1 MFLKQS
7 LPGETLLPGYL
18 IKYLLLFVGIWTLLI
33 AASLAWTARA
43 TSKNLEQLALVQ
55 ARTLS
60 AKDVL
65 YRRWGSTYGG
75 IYVDLATGI
84 EPNPLLSDFPGRD
97 IRTETGE
104 TLTLVNPEYMS
115 QMVYAMEDPSLGIK
129 TGMTSTRPLNPK
141 NQPDDWESAALGLLQ
156 KGQPDVSTIEER
168 AEGRVLRLMTPLKGE
183 AGCIQCHEKHGFV
196 SGEIS
201 GGLTVVVPM
210 KPYEEQARIEI
221 SSQGFNHILI
231 WLFGLLAIGLGF
243 RQYATSERTRQ
254 RMQNDLI
261 AASQAAEAAN
271 RAKGEFLANMS
282 HEVRTPMNA
291 IIGMTDLA
299 LDGDLSPHQK
309 DCLETV
315 KFSAESLLGLLNDI
329 LDFSKIEAGMLE
341 FENVTFSLGE
351 SVETVMRS
359 LAVAAHKKGI
369 EFLFAVSPAI
379 SDGLRGDPLRLRQI
393 LLNLLSNAIKF
404 TECGEVVLRVELIE
418 SIDNPC
424 RLRFTVSDTGIGISE
439 SAQKS
444 LFKNFS
450 QADVSTSR
458 KYGGTGLGLAISKAL
473 AEGMGGTISLRSTP
487 GQGSA
492 FAVELPF
499 AVCPAQSPGHP
510 QVLSGKK
517 LLVVDDHPLSA
528 ALLAEDLRRLGAES
542 LTCAAGDEAIQML
555 HEARHRQA
563 PYDGVIIDGNMPGM
577 DGITTASIIREHL
590 DAELPVLMLLTT
602 VDPGRQIARCREAGL
617 RDYLLKPVSPRQILS
632 ALATCLTRQA
642 WDEAQADDGDDGEL
656 STLSEGSGAGYH
668 LLLAE
673 DNAFNQK
680 LALALARKKNWKL
693 TLVSDGRAAVDAVAQ
708 GDFDLVLMDVQMPE
722 VDGLQATRAI
732 RQLNRERGRDIPVIG
747 MTAHAMAGDR
757 ERCLAAGMDEYLA
770 KPIRPEL
777 FYEVVEHFLRHSADK
792 RAGRGGR
799 RSDFGSQIAD
809 KGNLLADMAREFL
822 RDFPETLENL
832 GQGRKQGNRR
842 ELEML
847 AHNIKSVVG
856 FFQAEE
862 AMELAHQL
870 EKCAREDRLAA
881 AGTLFE
887 ELDRAL
893 HKLRD
898 ELIDRYRL
906 AG

>member
-1 MFLKQS
+1 MFLEQS
-7 LPGETLLPGYL
+7 LPGERSLPRYL

-33 AASLAWTARA
+33 AASLAWTAHA
-43 TSKNLEQLALVQ
+43 TNKNLEQLALVQ

-65 YRRWGSTYGG
+65 YRRWGSNYGG
-75 IYVDLATGI
+75 IYVNLATGI
-84 EPNPLLSDFPGRD
+84 EPNPLLSDFPDRD

-156 KGQPDVSTIEER
+156 QGEPDVSTIEER
-168 AEGRVLRLMTPLKGE
+168 SEGRVLRLMTPLKGE
-183 AGCIQCHEKHGFV
+183 AGCLQCHEKHGFV
-196 SGEIS
+196 SGDLC

-210 KPYEEQARIEI
+210 KPYEEQARSEI
-221 SSQGFNHILI
+221 FSQGFNHVLI

-243 RQYATSERTRQ
+243 RQYAASERTRQ

-261 AASQAAEAAN
+261 AASRAAEAAN

-299 LDGDLSPHQK
+299 LDGNLSPHQK

-341 FENVTFSLGE
+341 FENVAFSLGE

-359 LAVAAHKKGI
+359 LAVAAHKKDI
-369 EFLFAVSPAI
+369 EFLFVVSPAVP
-379 SDGLRGDPLRLRQI
+379 DGLLGDPLRLRQI

-404 TECGEVVLRVELIE
+404 TEEGEVVLRVEMAE
-418 SIDNPC
+418 STAGDC
-424 RLRFTVSDTGIGISE
+424 RLRFAVSDTGIGISE
-439 SAQKS
+439 SAQER
-444 LFKNFS
+444 LFQNFS

-473 AEGMGGTISLRSTP
+473 AEGMGGAISLRSTP
-487 GQGSA
+487 GQGST
-492 FAVELPF
+492 FTVELPF
-499 AVCPAQSPGHP
+499 AVSPAHAPLQPK
-510 QVLSGKK
+510 VLFGKK

-528 ALLAEDLRRLGAES
+528 ALLVEELRRLGAES
-542 LTCAAGDEAIQML
+542 LSCAAGDEAIQRI

-563 PYDGVIIDGNMPGM
+563 PFDGVILDGTMPGM
-577 DGITTASIIREHL
+577 DGLTTATIIREHL
-590 DAELPVLMLLTT
+590 DAQMPILLLLTT
-602 VDPGRQIARCREAGL
+602 VDPGLQIARCQEAGL
-617 RDYLLKPVSPRQILS
+617 RDYLLKPVAPRQILL
-632 ALATCLTRQA
+632 ALASCLTRQA
-642 WDEAQADDGDDGEL
+642 WEDAHYDTVDDGGQP
-656 STLSEGSGAGYH
+656 TLSQVQGNSYH

-693 TLVSDGRAAVDAVAQ
+693 TLVSDGQAAIDAVAQ

-722 VDGLQATRAI
+722 VDGLQATRTI

-777 FYEVVEHFLRHSADK
+777 FYEVVERFLRQSADP
-792 RAGRGGR
+792 REGGGSS
-799 RSDFGSQIAD
+799 RSDFGAQIAD

-832 GQGRKQGNRR
+832 GRGRNQGDRR
-842 ELEML
+842 ELEMV

-862 AMELAHQL
+862 AMELARQL
-870 EKCAREDRLAA
+870 ETCAREDRLAEV
-881 AGTLFE
+881 GTLFE
-887 ELDRAL
+887 DLDAAL
-893 HKLRD
+893 RRLRQ

>member
-1 MFLKQS
+1 MFLKHS
-7 LPGETLLPGYL
+7 LPGETPLSGYL
-18 IKYLLLFVGIWTLLI
+18 SKYLLLFVGIWTLLI
-33 AASLAWTARA
+33 VASMAWTARG
-43 TSKNLEQLALVQ
+43 TTKNLEQLALVQ

-75 IYVDLATGI
+75 VYVNLATGI
-84 EPNPLLSDFPGRD
+84 EPNPLLSNFPARD

-129 TGMTSTRPLNPK
+129 TGMTSTRPLNPQ
-141 NQPDDWESAALGLLQ
+141 NQPDAWESAALGLLQ

-168 AEGRVLRLMTPLKGE
+168 AGGRVLRLMTPLKGE
-183 AGCIQCHEKHGFV
+183 AGCLQCHEKHGFV
-196 SGEIS
+196 TGDIC
-201 GGLTVVVPM
+201 GGLTVLVPM

-221 SSQGFNHILI
+221 FSQGFNHVLI

-243 RQYATSERTRQ
+243 RQYAASERTRQ

-261 AASQAAEAAN
+261 AASRAAEAAN

-341 FENVTFSLGE
+341 FENVPFSLGE

-379 SDGLRGDPLRLRQI
+379 PDSLLGDPLRLRQI

-404 TECGEVVLRVELIE
+404 TERGEVVLRVETVE
-418 SIDNPC
+418 SSDGDC
-424 RLRFTVSDTGIGISE
+424 RLRFAVGDTGIGISE
-439 SAQKS
+439 EAQKR

-450 QADVSTSR
+450 QVDVSTSR

-487 GQGSA
+487 GRGST
-492 FAVELPF
+492 FTVELPF
-499 AVCPAQSPGHP
+499 AISAAQSPVQP
-510 QVLSGKK
+510 KVLSGKK

-528 ALLAEDLRRLGAES
+528 ALLVEDLRRLGAES
-542 LTCAAGDEAIQML
+542 LTCAVGDEAIQMI

-563 PYDGVIIDGNMPGM
+563 PFDGVILDGTMPGM
-577 DGITTASIIREHL
+577 DGVTTATIIREHL
-590 DAELPVLMLLTT
+590 DGQMPILLLLTT
-602 VDPGRQIARCREAGL
+602 VDPGLQIARCREAGL
-617 RDYLLKPVSPRQILS
+617 RDYLLKPVSPRQMLS
-632 ALATCLTRQA
+632 ALASCLTRQT
-642 WDEAQADDGDDGEL
+642 WDEAQSDAGHDGGSEM
-656 STLSEGSGAGYH
+656 LSEGQGAGYH

-693 TLVSDGRAAVDAVAQ
+693 TLVSDGRAAIDAVAQ

-722 VDGLQATRAI
+722 IDGLQATRTI

-747 MTAHAMAGDR
+747 MTAHAMVGDR

-777 FYEVVEHFLRHSADK
+777 FYEVVERFLRQSADQ
-792 RAGRGGR
+792 REGGGSR
-799 RSDFGSQIAD
+799 RPDFGAQIAD
-809 KGNLLADMAREFL
+809 KSNLLAEMAREFL

-832 GQGRKQGNRR
+832 GRGKTQGDRR
-842 ELEML
+842 ELEMV

-862 AMELAHQL
+862 AMELARQL

-881 AGTLFE
+881 AGTLFL
-887 ELDRAL
+887 ELDAAL
-893 HKLRD
+893 HKLRE

>member
-1 MFLKQS
+1 MFLKQA
-7 LPGETLLPGYL
+7 LPGETPLPGYL

-33 AASLAWTARA
+33 AASLVWTARA

-75 IYVDLATGI
+75 IYVNLATGI
-84 EPNPLLSDFPGRD
+84 EPNPLLSDFPARD
-97 IRTETGE
+97 VRTETGE

-115 QMVYAMEDPSLGIK
+115 QMVYAMEDPSLGIR

-141 NQPDDWESAALGLLQ
+141 NRPDDWESAALGLLQ
-156 KGQPDVSTIEER
+156 QGAPDVSTIEER
-168 AEGRVLRLMTPLKGE
+168 SEGRVLRLMTPLKGE
-183 AGCIQCHEKHGFV
+183 AGCLQCHEKHGFV
-196 SGEIS
+196 SGDVC

-210 KPYEEQARIEI
+210 KPYEEQAQSEI
-221 SSQGFNHILI
+221 FSQGFNHVLI

-243 RQYATSERTRQ
+243 RQYAASERTRQ

-261 AASQAAEAAN
+261 AASRAAEAAN

-299 LDGDLSPHQK
+299 LDGTLSPHQK

-341 FENVTFSLGE
+341 FEKVTFCLGE

-379 SDGLRGDPLRLRQI
+379 PDSLLGDPLRLRQI

-404 TECGEVVLRVELIE
+404 TEQGEVVLRVETAE
-418 SIDNPC
+418 FSEGEC
-424 RLRFTVSDTGIGISE
+424 RLRFAVSDTGIGISAA
-439 SAQKS
+439 AQER
-444 LFKNFS
+444 LFQNFS

-473 AEGMGGTISLRSTP
+473 AEGMGGSISLRSTP
-487 GQGSA
+487 GQGST
-492 FAVELPF
+492 FTVELPL
-499 AVCPAQSPGHP
+499 AAAPAQAPVQP
-510 QVLSGKK
+510 QVLFGKK
-517 LLVVDDHPLSA
+517 LLVVDDHPLCA

-542 LTCAAGDEAIQML
+542 LICAAGDEAIQMI
-555 HEARHRQA
+555 HEAHHRQS
-563 PYDGVIIDGNMPGM
+563 PFDGVILDGTMPGM
-577 DGITTASIIREHL
+577 DGLTTATIIREHL
-590 DAELPVLMLLTT
+590 DAQMPILLLLTT
-602 VDPGRQIARCREAGL
+602 IDPGLQMARCREAGL
-617 RDYLLKPVSPRQILS
+617 RDYLLKPVSLRQILS
-632 ALATCLTRQA
+632 ALAACLTRQA
-642 WDEAQADDGDDGEL
+642 WDETPSDTEDDGSPGP
-656 STLSEGSGAGYH
+656 LSEGEETTHH

-680 LALALARKKNWKL
+680 VALALARKKNWKL
-693 TLVSDGRAAVDAVAQ
+693 TLVSDGQAAIDAVAQ

-722 VDGLQATRAI
+722 VDGLQATRTI

-757 ERCLAAGMDEYLA
+757 ERCLAAGMDDYLA

-792 RAGRGGR
+792 REDRGGR
-799 RSDFGSQIAD
+799 RPDFGSQLAD
-809 KGNLLADMAREFL
+809 KGNLLAGMAREFL
-822 RDFPETLENL
+822 RDFPETLEHL
-832 GQGRKQGNRR
+832 GREKSRGDRH

-862 AMELAHQL
+862 AMDLAREL
-870 EKCAREDRLAA
+870 EKCAREDRLAE

-887 ELDRAL
+887 ELDAAL
-893 HKLRD
+893 RNLRK